1 MTSSDQ
7 FGGGQRGGW
16 TNQTTT
22 STTQTEEDSTSQKGI
37 KGENTYAINGGTFTI
52 DSADDCLH
60 SGGEMAIAAGEF
72 TLSSRDDAIH
82 CDDALTIQSGTFT
95 IPYCYEGI
103 EGLVLCQEKVQIK
116 YNQFSLFM

>member
-1 MTSSDQ
+1 MGALQIDGGTFNLSTGEGSASVEMTSSDQ

-82 CDDALTIQSGTFT
+82 CDDALTIQSGTLYH
-95 IPYCYEGI
+95 P
-103 EGLVLCQEKVQIK
+103 LL
-116 YNQFSLFM
+116 L